1 LPISQF
7 CRWNSVLVDTNNF
20 PFVLLSPLPEA
31 PPPPLPGLSHPLVS
45 YLNVRFD
52 SDYVN
57 SIIKASVR
65 LMQHSASESS
75 ANIDDL

>member
-1 LPISQF
+1 M
-7 CRWNSVLVDTNNF
+7 
-20 PFVLLSPLPEA
+20 LLSPLQEA

-57 SIIKASVR
+57 SLIKASVR
-65 LMQHSASESS
+65 LMQHSASGSG
-75 ANIDDL
+75 ANMDDL